1 MYAIVCT
8 GGKQYRVT
16 EGEVIT
22 VERIPG
28 EVGDAVEL
36 KDVLLVK
43 GEEDLRI
50 GAPTVQ
56 GALIQGQ
63 IVRQDRGK
71 KIIVFK
77 HKRRKGYR
85 KKQGHRQDLTWLRI
99 QKIEMGGDEVPSSAL
114 SEEEHGRLL
123 MLDIISAQ
131 ANPSLTPS
139 EEEHAGGE

>member
-85 KKQGHRQDLTWLRI
+85 RKQGHRQDLTWLRI
-99 QKIEMGGDEVPSSAL
+99 QKIEMGGNEVPSSAL
-114 SEEEHGRLL
+114 SEEE
-123 MLDIISAQ
+123 Q
-131 ANPSLTPS
+131 
-139 EEEHAGGE
+139 AGGE

>member
-28 EVGDAVEL
+28 QVGDAVAL

-43 GEEDLRI
+43 GEEDLRV
-50 GAPTVQ
+50 GTPTVQ
-56 GALIQGQ
+56 DALVEGQ

-85 KKQGHRQDLTWLRI
+85 RKQGHRQELTWLRI
-99 QKIEMGGDEVPSSAL
+99 QKIELGGKEVPPATT
-114 SEEEHGRLL
+114 SEEEG
-123 MLDIISAQ
+123 
-131 ANPSLTPS
+131 
-139 EEEHAGGE
+139 AGDE

>member
-28 EVGDAVEL
+28 QVGDAIALTE
-36 KDVLLVK
+36 VLLVQ
-43 GEEDLRI
+43 GEEGLQVGTPI
-50 GAPTVQ
+50 VPGASV
-56 GALIQGQ
+56 QGQ

-99 QKIEMGGDEVPSSAL
+99 QKIALTGSELPPSAPA
-114 SEEEHGRLL
+114 EE
-123 MLDIISAQ
+123 
-131 ANPSLTPS
+131 
-139 EEEHAGGE
+139 GEARGA

>member
-28 EVGDAVEL
+28 QVGDVVEL
-36 KDVLLVK
+36 RDVLLVK
-43 GEEDLRI
+43 GEEDLRV
-50 GAPTVQ
+50 GAPAVQ
-56 GALIQGQ
+56 GASVQGQ

-99 QKIEMGGDEVPSSAL
+99 QKIELGENEVPASAPA
-114 SEEEHGRLL
+114 EE
-123 MLDIISAQ
+123 
-131 ANPSLTPS
+131 
-139 EEEHAGGE
+139 AGVGGA